1 MGYTVNEDGTVTRDR
16 VPNTSNS
23 SGGSNYSGNSTN
35 NSGGDNNSGCWIFVL
50 IAVIVGI
57 IIAVSSANKN
67 SSDSND
73 SYYESDSVAVDS
85 VAYYD
90 DYEVVDTVA
99 AEEYYSSS
107 TSSNLD
113 VSDSSISLSWEEQS
127 YTINVY
133 STSSWWVDVNTDD
146 WISLDC
152 EGTQIT
158 LYVDSNPAEGSRHD
172 YFVIKNDEG
181 LTKRVDVYQE

>member
-1 MGYTVNEDGTVTRDR
+1 MGYTINEDGTVTRDR
-16 VPNTSNS
+16 VPNTSNI
-23 SGGSNYSGNSTN
+23 SGESNYSGNSTN
-35 NSGGDNNSGCWIFVL
+35 NSGGDDNNGCWI

-67 SSDSND
+67 SSSSND
-73 SYYESDSVAVDS
+73 GYYDTDSCVVDFVAYDYYEDG
-85 VAYYD
+85 
-90 DYEVVDTVA
+90 DTVV

-133 STSSWWVDVNTDD
+133 STSSWWVDVITDD

-158 LYVDSNPAEGSRHD
+158 MYVDSNPAEGSRHD

-181 LTKRVDVYQE
+181 LTKRVDIYQE

>member
-1 MGYTVNEDGTVTRDR
+1 MGYTINEDGTVTRDK
-16 VPNTSNS
+16 VSNTSND
-23 SGGSNYSGNSTN
+23 SGNSA
-35 NSGGDNNSGCWIFVL
+35 NNSGCWIFVL

-57 IIAVSSANKN
+57 IIAVSFANKT
-67 SSDSND
+67 SSGSND
-73 SYYESDSVAVDS
+73 DYCDSDSVMVDS
-85 VAYYD
+85 AAYSD
-90 DYEVVDTVA
+90 DYEIVDTVA
-99 AEEYYSSS
+99 TEEYYSSS

-113 VSDSSISLSWEEQS
+113 VSTSCISLSWEEQS
-127 YTINVY
+127 YRINVY

-181 LTKRVDVYQE
+181 LTKRVDIYQN